1 MAGTFIVEFSTT
13 TACNLRCKYCYSAH
27 INKSMP
33 KEIADLFFTSI
44 PKLLE
49 KYNKDNYHVS
59 FFGGDPLMNW
69 DIIEYMVPKLKQDK
83 LCDSIVI
90 ITNGLLLNQEKI
102 DYLKEHHIPIS
113 LSFDGLWNKD
123 SRPLANNKSSFDLYI
138 KNKELL
144 RQITTGCK
152 VMLSPQNFST
162 LTENF
167 EFFIEDYGFMF
178 PDFSLVRD
186 DIYTEHDLQVYDKE
200 ITRLADRVIKYNKEG
215 IVCNA
220 GIFTLYMLDA
230 IVAKKFGKRDHGCFA
245 GHSGALYSTDG
256 KYYPCERFS
265 SLKQHLLYDAVKDEF
280 YDSIDILKQPK
291 YTDNREFP
299 ECKACVLYQF
309 CNAGCTWSQLE
320 YGKKEDRAKPVDSVC
335 RLLKMSYREAF
346 RVYKELVPYGIDNI
360 LEQTL
365 KNSN

>member
-1 MAGTFIVEFSTT
+1 MARTFVVEFSTT
-13 TACNLRCKYCYSAH
+13 TSCNLRCKYCYSAH
-27 INKSMP
+27 INKSMT
-33 KEIADLFFTSI
+33 KEAADLFFTSI

-49 KYNKDNYHVS
+49 KYNCSDYNIS

-69 DIIEYMVPKLKQDK
+69 DIIEYTLPKFNADP
-83 LCDSIVI
+83 LCKFCVC
-90 ITNGLLLNQEKI
+90 ITNGLLLDERKLDFLQE
-102 DYLKEHHIPIS
+102 HNCGIS

-123 SRPLANNKSSFDLYI
+123 ARPLANGKSSFDYYI
-138 KNKELL
+138 KNKDLYTKL
-144 RQITTGCK
+144 TSGCK
-152 VMLSPQNFST
+152 VMMSPQNFPT

-167 EFFIEDYGFMF
+167 EFFIEEYGFKF

-186 DIYTEHDLQVYDKE
+186 DIYTEQDLQIYDKE

-215 IVCNA
+215 INCNA
-220 GIFTLYMLDA
+220 GIFTLYMLDT
-230 IVAKKFGKRDHGCFA
+230 IIGKKFGKRDHGCFA

-265 SLKQHLLYDAVKDEF
+265 ALKQHILYDAVKDEF

-299 ECKACVLYQF
+299 ECKACVLYTF

-320 YGKKEDRAKPVDSVC
+320 YGKKEDRAKPVESVC

-346 RVYKELVPYGIDNI
+346 RVYKELIPYGIEN
-360 LEQTL
+360 TL
-365 KNSN
+365 NNMLNNG